1 MLADIKGP
9 HLDFLG
15 GQQPFTRLGVHILK
29 DDVTSCLCL
38 RQ

>member
-15 GQQPFTRLGVHILK
+15 GPQQPFTRLWVGVTQAMGAIL
-29 DDVTSCLCL
+29 L
-38 RQ
+38 